1 MHVFL
6 SNELL
11 VNAPVDKEIVVVGGF
26 EEETEVRSS
35 IQSADVTP
43 LMVTHEETD
52 TRLVL
57 HAVNCSK
64 DDIVVSA
71 RDTDVLLLLVAHFPR
86 VQCRTFG

>member
-1 MHVFL
+1 M
-6 SNELL
+6 
-11 VNAPVDKEIVVVGGF
+11 AGGF

-71 RDTDVLLLLVAHFPR
+71 RDTDVLLSLVDHFPR
-86 VQCRTFG
+86 VLCRNLWMMAGTSKKRRYIPIHPV